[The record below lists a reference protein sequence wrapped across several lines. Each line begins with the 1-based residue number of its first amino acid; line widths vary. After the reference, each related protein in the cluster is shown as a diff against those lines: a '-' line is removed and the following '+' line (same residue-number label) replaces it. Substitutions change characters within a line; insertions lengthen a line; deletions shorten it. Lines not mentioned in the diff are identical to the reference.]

1 MYVSDDGL
9 RRLWRDALSNRRVL
23 RLHPVRGSDPCR
35 PVVKAMTVLIKN
47 RPGARGSED
56 LAKLIEVLRYREDV
70 SKLEKLY
77 KASKIDPKLTG
88 ILEGLLQSKLA
99 EYPDLLRNGVTA
111 LPPPEKKFNGEIVIG
126 NVTHG
131 KRITSSSFALCKDEL
146 NKHVLVVGSTGTG
159 KTNLLNCMMLQLHQ
173 AGIPFLCLSLKQD
186 QRALMQ
192 LIGPLKIVESFR
204 LKLNPVESP
213 PGVDQQ
219 SWNQALAD
227 VYGTTQDI
235 MMGGSD
241 YFTEHLD
248 YQLERFDIANGEYPS
263 LLNVRDSIRAE
274 IVKWSE
280 ARQRQDYKIR
290 NEGRL
295 NALLKA
301 PGNIFDCSRGFRLE
315 KLLNLPVVIELSGLG
330 QAVHDFL
337 VAYLLTWIYHYRLN
351 QPERGK
357 LKHIIIVDDAHR
369 VFAAAFERSQTL
381 RVAWIDRMVNEI
393 RDLGEGFIVADQ
405 QPSLLAS
412 SIKSNAY
419 CTIVLALGAAEEVQ
433 EMSGNMT
440 ATSEEKA
447 QAIEAIQSRSPGE
460 AVVRVGN
467 LRAFTIRMP
476 YLKLEREKTGPEEG
490 QMTYRMLMAK
500 DAFSFKPSLKPQE
513 PATNEP
519 VTEDKSQVSIVE
531 KPQEQVPIQKTSDFE
546 IPALSKNALCLLK
559 DVFEFPFSNVTGRYG
574 KDVGRLQMNT
584 NSANRARLEL
594 ENKQLIS
601 YETIALGA
609 EGRNP
614 KFLIP
619 SQLAFGIAERQ
630 GFSTTMWARILRY
643 SFRHAFWQ
651 HYAAEHFRKRGCEV
665 KEEWMQEGGE
675 HKPDV
680 SISTSDNKR
689 IAIEITCSLENVIEN
704 AKKCR
709 ELGYNS
715 VVFYVEPQNVL
726 KVEKMI
732 DEAFPLKERLV
743 TGFAVHSF
751 DDLTCRHDSGG
762 AHD

>member
-1 MYVSDDGL
+1 MT
-9 RRLWRDALSNRRVL
+9 LS
-23 RLHPVRGSDPCR
+23 
-35 PVVKAMTVLIKN
+35 IQN
-47 RPGARGSED
+47 RPRSSQD
-56 LAKLIEVLRYREDV
+56 LAKLIEVLGYRGDV
-70 SKLEKLY
+70 SKLEKLH
-77 KASKIDPKLTG
+77 KASKVDPKLLG
-88 ILEGLLQSKLA
+88 ILEQLIERRLA
-99 EYPDLLRNGVTA
+99 EHPDLLKNGILA
-111 LPPPEKKFNGEIVIG
+111 LCPPSENVDGEFLIG

-131 KRITSSSFALCKDEL
+131 KKITKSLFGIDRDEL

-159 KTNLLNCMMLQLHQ
+159 KTNLLNRIMLQLHQ
-173 AGIPFLCLSLKQD
+173 AGVPFLCLSLKQD
-186 QRALMQ
+186 QRPLMQ
-192 LIGPLKIVESFR
+192 LIGPLKIIPSYR
-204 LKLNPVESP
+204 LKLNPIEP
-213 PGVDQQ
+213 PSGVDQR
-219 SWNQALAD
+219 SWNQALTD

-235 MMGGSD
+235 MIGGSD
-241 YFTEHLD
+241 YFAEHLD
-248 YQLERFDIANGEYPS
+248 YQLNKFGTLNGSGPYPS
-263 LLNVRDSIRAE
+263 LANIRDSINAE

-301 PGNIFDCSRGFRLE
+301 PGDIFDCSHGFRLE
-315 KLLNLPVVIELSGLG
+315 KLLNLPVVIELFGLG

-337 VAYLLTWIYHYRLN
+337 AAYLLTWIYHYRLN
-351 QPERGK
+351 QPERGQ
-357 LKHIIIVDDAHR
+357 LKHVIVVDDAHR

-412 SIKSNAY
+412 SIKSNAH
-419 CTIVLALGAAEEVQ
+419 CTIVLGLGAAEEVQ
-433 EMSGNMT
+433 EMTNNMT
-440 ATSEEKA
+440 ATPEERA
-447 QAIEAIQSRSPGE
+447 EVIEAIQSRSPGE

-467 LRAFTIRMP
+467 LRPFTIRMP
-476 YLKLEREKTGPEEG
+476 YVKLERERTGPEEG
-490 QMTYRMLMAK
+490 QMTYRMVMAK
-500 DAFSFKPSLKPQE
+500 DIFSYEPTSKLQAPVIAESSEKSRSPEPDKPQA
-513 PATNEP
+513 PKT
-519 VTEDKSQVSIVE
+519 E
-531 KPQEQVPIQKTSDFE
+531 KPTQEQTTTQKADSNPE
-546 IPALSKNALCLLK
+546 IPVLSQNAFRLLK
-559 DVFEFPFSNVTGRYG
+559 DVFQFPFSNITGRYG
-574 KDVGRLQMNT
+574 KDVGRLRMNT

-594 ENKQLIS
+594 ENKQLIG
-601 YETIALGA
+601 YETIALGT

-619 SQLAFGIAERQ
+619 TELAFQVARRQ
-630 GFSTTMWARILRY
+630 GFDTTMWARILRY

-651 HYAAEHFRKRGCEV
+651 HYAAEHFQKQGCDV

-680 SISTSDNKR
+680 SITTSDNKR
-689 IAIEITCSLENVIEN
+689 IAIEVTCSLENAIEN

-715 VVFYVEPQNVL
+715 VIFYVEPQNVL

-751 DDLTCRHDSGG
+751 EDLTRRHDSGG

>member
-1 MYVSDDGL
+1 MTIL
-9 RRLWRDALSNRRVL
+9 
-23 RLHPVRGSDPCR
+23 
-35 PVVKAMTVLIKN
+35 VKNSPST
-47 RPGARGSED
+47 RSSEE
-56 LAKLIEVLRYREDV
+56 LAKLIEVLKYREDV
-70 SKLEKLY
+70 SKFEKLY

-88 ILEGLLQSKLA
+88 ILEGLLQSRLA
-99 EYPDLLRNGVTA
+99 EYPDLLRNGVAA

-131 KRITSSSFALCKDEL
+131 KRITNHSFGLRKDEL

-192 LIGPLKIVESFR
+192 LIGPLKIIESFR

-213 PGVDQQ
+213 PDVDQQ

-241 YFTEHLD
+241 YFAEHLD
-248 YQLERFDIANGEYPS
+248 YQLKRFDITNGEYPS
-263 LLNVRDSIRAE
+263 LVNVRDSISAE

-315 KLLNLPVVIELSGLG
+315 KLLNLPVVIELFGLG

-337 VAYLLTWIYHYRLN
+337 AAYLLTWIYHYRLN
-351 QPERGK
+351 QAERGQ
-357 LKHIIIVDDAHR
+357 LKHVIVVDDAHR

-419 CTIVLALGAAEEVQ
+419 CTIVLGLGAAEEVQ
-433 EMSGNMT
+433 EMANNMT
-440 ATSEEKA
+440 ATPEERAKV
-447 QAIEAIQSRSPGE
+447 IEAIQSRSPGE

-467 LRAFTIRMP
+467 LRPFTIRMP

-500 DAFSFKPSLKPQE
+500 DAFSFKPTLKPQE
-513 PATNEP
+513 RATNEP
-519 VTEDKSQVSIVE
+519 VTEENFKSQASIVE
-531 KPQEQVPIQKTSDFE
+531 KPQEQAPVQKTNNFE
-546 IPALSKNALCLLK
+546 IPALSQNALRLLK

-574 KDVGRLQMNT
+574 KDVGRLRMNT

-594 ENKQLIS
+594 ENKQLIG
-601 YETIALGA
+601 YETIALGT

-619 SQLAFGIAERQ
+619 TELAFQVARRH
-630 GFSTTMWARILRY
+630 GFDATMWARILRY

-651 HYAAEHFRKRGCEV
+651 HYAAEHFQKQGCDV

-680 SISTSDNKR
+680 SITTSDNKR
-689 IAIEITCSLENVIEN
+689 IAIEVTCSLENAIEN

-715 VVFYVEPQNVL
+715 VIFYVEPQNIL

-751 DDLTCRHDSGG
+751 EDLSRRHDSGG